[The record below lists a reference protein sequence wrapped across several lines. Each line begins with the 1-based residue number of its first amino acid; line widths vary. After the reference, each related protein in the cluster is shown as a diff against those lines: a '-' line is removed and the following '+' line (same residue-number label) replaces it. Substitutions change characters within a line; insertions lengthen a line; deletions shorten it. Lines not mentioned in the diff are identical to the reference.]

1 MGVPAFY
8 RRLADCYPLE
18 IVVLMKEEPQMDRK
32 CGVLWPVEVSRPN
45 SNGMEFDDLYL
56 DMNKIIHPCFHP
68 DGGNYNS
75 FLGM

>member
-32 CGVLWPVEVSRPN
+32 VSRPN